1 MMGECA
7 LSSNIC
13 EGKDMGEAAAD
24 NYQVNIPLFEGP
36 LDLLL
41 HLVTKNR
48 IDIHDIPIHLITD
61 QYLAYLESA
70 RQFNL
75 DLGSSFFAMASTL
88 ILIKSRMLLPE
99 KRREEM
105 DESEDPRQELSRSL
119 EEFKRMKEVKA
130 RIEALMEEES
140 PYRGR
145 EPEVFRTSV
154 FQGKISLSRLQ
165 AAFLSLYDSLEEEE
179 ERILPSEEVS
189 LDREIEGWERTLEMK
204 PWVMMTGYLKKM
216 KTRLRL
222 AVAFLALLELIRL
235 GKARVEEAAEG
246 LVIKGGSL

>member
-1 MMGECA
+1 MGET
-7 LSSNIC
+7 
-13 EGKDMGEAAAD
+13 AAE

-99 KRREEM
+99 KRREES

-145 EPEVFRTSV
+145 EPEVFRSSV

-189 LDREIEGWERTLEMK
+189 LDAEMDGWKRTLRMRSSV
-204 PWVMMTGYLKKM
+204 VMTDYLKKM
-216 KTRLRL
+216 RTRLRL

-235 GKARVEEAAEG
+235 GKARVVDSAEG
-246 LVIKGGSL
+246 LVIEGGSL

>member
-1 MMGECA
+1 MA
-7 LSSNIC
+7 
-13 EGKDMGEAAAD
+13 EAAE

-75 DLGSSFFAMASTL
+75 DLGSSFFAMAATL
-88 ILIKSRMLLPE
+88 LLIKSRMLLPE
-99 KRREEM
+99 KRREET
-105 DESEDPRQELSRSL
+105 DEAEDPRQELSRSL

-130 RIEALMEEES
+130 RIEALMEEER
-140 PYRGR
+140 PYRMR
-145 EPEVFRTSV
+145 ESEVFKRAV
-154 FQGKISLSRLQ
+154 FQGRISISRLQ
-165 AAFLSLYDSLEEEE
+165 AAFYSLYDSLAEEEE
-179 ERILPSEEVS
+179 KWLPSEEVS
-189 LDREIEGWERTLEMK
+189 LDREMERWESRLERQDFL
-204 PWVMMTGYLKKM
+204 VMTDYLKTM

-222 AVAFLALLELIRL
+222 AVAFLALLELIRQ
-235 GKARVEEAAEG
+235 GKVLIEDSAEG
-246 LVIKGGSL
+246 FVVKGGSV

>member
-1 MMGECA
+1 
-7 LSSNIC
+7 
-13 EGKDMGEAAAD
+13 MGEAAAD

-99 KRREEM
+99 KGREEM

>member
-1 MMGECA
+1 MGET
-7 LSSNIC
+7 
-13 EGKDMGEAAAD
+13 AAE

-70 RQFNL
+70 KQFNL

-99 KRREEM
+99 KRREET

-145 EPEVFRTSV
+145 EPEVFRSSV

-189 LDREIEGWERTLEMK
+189 LDAEMDGWKRTLRMRSSV
-204 PWVMMTGYLKKM
+204 VMTDYLKKM
-216 KTRLRL
+216 RTRLRL

-235 GKARVEEAAEG
+235 GKARVVDSAEG
-246 LVIKGGSL
+246 LVIEGGSL

>member
-1 MMGECA
+1 
-7 LSSNIC
+7 
-13 EGKDMGEAAAD
+13 MGEAAAD

-119 EEFKRMKEVKA
+119 K
-130 RIEALMEEES
+130 
-140 PYRGR
+140 
-145 EPEVFRTSV
+145 
-154 FQGKISLSRLQ
+154 SLS
-165 AAFLSLYDSLEEEE
+165 
-179 ERILPSEEVS
+179 
-189 LDREIEGWERTLEMK
+189 G
-204 PWVMMTGYLKKM
+204 
-216 KTRLRL
+216 
-222 AVAFLALLELIRL
+222 
-235 GKARVEEAAEG
+235 
-246 LVIKGGSL
+246 

>member
-1 MMGECA
+1 MGET
-7 LSSNIC
+7 
-13 EGKDMGEAAAD
+13 AAE

-99 KRREEM
+99 KRREET

-140 PYRGR
+140 PYRSR
-145 EPEVFRTSV
+145 EPEVFRSSV

-189 LDREIEGWERTLEMK
+189 LDAEMDGWKRTLRMRSSV
-204 PWVMMTGYLKKM
+204 VMTDYLKKM
-216 KTRLRL
+216 RTKLRL

-235 GKARVEEAAEG
+235 GKARVVDSAEG
-246 LVIKGGSL
+246 LVIEGGSL

>member
-1 MMGECA
+1 
-7 LSSNIC
+7 
-13 EGKDMGEAAAD
+13 MGEAAAD

-189 LDREIEGWERTLEMK
+189 LDREIEGWERALTAK
-204 PWVMMTGYLKKM
+204 SSVMMTGYLKKM
-216 KTRLRL
+216 RTRLRL

>member
-1 MMGECA
+1 
-7 LSSNIC
+7 
-13 EGKDMGEAAAD
+13 MGEAAVD

>member
-1 MMGECA
+1 
-7 LSSNIC
+7 
-13 EGKDMGEAAAD
+13 MGEAAAD

-130 RIEALMEEES
+130 CIEALMEEES

-165 AAFLSLYDSLEEEE
+165 AAFLSLYDSLEKEE

-216 KTRLRL
+216 RTRLRL
-222 AVAFLALLELIRL
+222 VVAFLALLELIRL

>member
-1 MMGECA
+1 
-7 LSSNIC
+7 
-13 EGKDMGEAAAD
+13 MGEAAAD

-216 KTRLRL
+216 KTKLRL

>member
-1 MMGECA
+1 MA
-7 LSSNIC
+7 
-13 EGKDMGEAAAD
+13 EAAE

-75 DLGSSFFAMASTL
+75 DLGSSFFAMAATL
-88 ILIKSRMLLPE
+88 LLIKSRMLLPE
-99 KRREEM
+99 KRREET
-105 DESEDPRQELSRSL
+105 DEAEDPRQELSRSL

-130 RIEALMEEES
+130 WIEALMEEERS
-140 PYRGR
+140 YRMR
-145 EPEVFRTSV
+145 EPEVFKRAV
-154 FQGKISLSRLQ
+154 FQGRISISRLQ
-165 AAFLSLYDSLEEEE
+165 AAFYSLYDSLAEEEE
-179 ERILPSEEVS
+179 KWLPSEEVS
-189 LDREIEGWERTLEMK
+189 LDREMERWESRLERQDFL
-204 PWVMMTGYLKKM
+204 VMTDYLKTM

-222 AVAFLALLELIRL
+222 AVAFLALLELIRQ
-235 GKARVEEAAEG
+235 GKVLIEDSAEG
-246 LVIKGGSL
+246 FVVKGGSV

>member
-1 MMGECA
+1 
-7 LSSNIC
+7 
-13 EGKDMGEAAAD
+13 MGEAAAD

-189 LDREIEGWERTLEMK
+189 LDREIEGWERVLEMK

>member
-1 MMGECA
+1 
-7 LSSNIC
+7 
-13 EGKDMGEAAAD
+13 MGEAAAD

-105 DESEDPRQELSRSL
+105 DASEDPRQELSRSL

-154 FQGKISLSRLQ
+154 FHGKISLSRLQ

>member
-1 MMGECA
+1 
-7 LSSNIC
+7 
-13 EGKDMGEAAAD
+13 MGEAAAD

-189 LDREIEGWERTLEMK
+189 LDREIEGWERTLEVK

>member
-1 MMGECA
+1 MGETVA
-7 LSSNIC
+7 
-13 EGKDMGEAAAD
+13 E

-99 KRREEM
+99 KRREET

-145 EPEVFRTSV
+145 EPEVFRSSV

-189 LDREIEGWERTLEMK
+189 LDAEMDGWKRTLRMRASV
-204 PWVMMTGYLKKM
+204 VMTDYLKKM
-216 KTRLRL
+216 RTRLRL

-235 GKARVEEAAEG
+235 GKARVVDSAEG
-246 LVIKGGSL
+246 LVIEGGSL

>member
-1 MMGECA
+1 MGET
-7 LSSNIC
+7 
-13 EGKDMGEAAAD
+13 AAE

-99 KRREEM
+99 KRREET

-145 EPEVFRTSV
+145 EPEVFRSSV

-165 AAFLSLYDSLEEEE
+165 AAFLSLYDSLEKEE

-189 LDREIEGWERTLEMK
+189 LDAEMDGWKRTLQMRSSV
-204 PWVMMTGYLKKM
+204 VMTDYLKKM
-216 KTRLRL
+216 RTKLRL

-235 GKARVEEAAEG
+235 GKARVVDSAEG
-246 LVIKGGSL
+246 LVIEGGSL

>member
-1 MMGECA
+1 MA
-7 LSSNIC
+7 
-13 EGKDMGEAAAD
+13 EAAE

-75 DLGSSFFAMASTL
+75 DLGSSSFAMAATL
-88 ILIKSRMLLPE
+88 LLIKSRMLLPE
-99 KRREEM
+99 KRREET
-105 DESEDPRQELSRSL
+105 DEAEDPRQELSRSL

-130 RIEALMEEES
+130 RIEALMEEER
-140 PYRGR
+140 PYRMR
-145 EPEVFRTSV
+145 EPEVFKRAV
-154 FQGKISLSRLQ
+154 FQGRISISRLQ
-165 AAFLSLYDSLEEEE
+165 AAFYSLYDSLAEEEE
-179 ERILPSEEVS
+179 KWLPSEEVS
-189 LDREIEGWERTLEMK
+189 LDREMERWESRLERQDFL
-204 PWVMMTGYLKKM
+204 VMTDYLKTM

-222 AVAFLALLELIRL
+222 AVAFLALLELIRQ
-235 GKARVEEAAEG
+235 GKVLIEDSAEG
-246 LVIKGGSL
+246 FVVKGGSV

>member
-1 MMGECA
+1 
-7 LSSNIC
+7 
-13 EGKDMGEAAAD
+13 MGEAAVD

-130 RIEALMEEES
+130 RIETLMEEES

-189 LDREIEGWERTLEMK
+189 LDREIEGWERVLTAK
-204 PWVMMTGYLKKM
+204 SSVMMTGYLKKM
-216 KTRLRL
+216 KTKLRL

>member
-1 MMGECA
+1 
-7 LSSNIC
+7 
-13 EGKDMGEAAAD
+13 MGEAAAD

-99 KRREEM
+99 KGGRKWM
-105 DESEDPRQELSRSL
+105 NPR
-119 EEFKRMKEVKA
+119 
-130 RIEALMEEES
+130 I
-140 PYRGR
+140 PGR
-145 EPEVFRTSV
+145 NFP
-154 FQGKISLSRLQ
+154 GPWKSLS
-165 AAFLSLYDSLEEEE
+165 
-179 ERILPSEEVS
+179 
-189 LDREIEGWERTLEMK
+189 G
-204 PWVMMTGYLKKM
+204 
-216 KTRLRL
+216 
-222 AVAFLALLELIRL
+222 
-235 GKARVEEAAEG
+235 
-246 LVIKGGSL
+246 

>member
-1 MMGECA
+1 MGET
-7 LSSNIC
+7 
-13 EGKDMGEAAAD
+13 AAE

-99 KRREEM
+99 KRREET
-105 DESEDPRQELSRSL
+105 DESEDPRLELSRSL

-145 EPEVFRTSV
+145 EPEVFRSSV

-189 LDREIEGWERTLEMK
+189 LDAEMDGWKKTLRMRSSV
-204 PWVMMTGYLKKM
+204 VMTDYLKKM
-216 KTRLRL
+216 RTKLRL

-235 GKARVEEAAEG
+235 GKARVVDSAEG
-246 LVIKGGSL
+246 LVIEGGSL

>member
-1 MMGECA
+1 
-7 LSSNIC
+7 
-13 EGKDMGEAAAD
+13 MGEAAAD

-165 AAFLSLYDSLEEEE
+165 AAFLSLYDSLEKEE

-189 LDREIEGWERTLEMK
+189 LDRVLEGWERTLEMK

-216 KTRLRL
+216 RTRLRL
-222 AVAFLALLELIRL
+222 AVVFLALLELIRL

>member
-1 MMGECA
+1 MGET
-7 LSSNIC
+7 
-13 EGKDMGEAAAD
+13 AAE

-70 RQFNL
+70 KQFNL

-99 KRREEM
+99 KRREET

-145 EPEVFRTSV
+145 EPEVFRSSV

-189 LDREIEGWERTLEMK
+189 LDAEMDGWKRTLRMR
-204 PWVMMTGYLKKM
+204 PSVVMTDYLKKM
-216 KTRLRL
+216 RTKLRL

-235 GKARVEEAAEG
+235 GKARVVDSAEG
-246 LVIKGGSL
+246 LVIEGGSL

>member
-1 MMGECA
+1 MGET
-7 LSSNIC
+7 
-13 EGKDMGEAAAD
+13 AAE

-99 KRREEM
+99 KRREET

-145 EPEVFRTSV
+145 EPEVFRSSV

-189 LDREIEGWERTLEMK
+189 LDAEMDGWKRTLRMRSSV
-204 PWVMMTGYLKKM
+204 VMTDYLKKM
-216 KTRLRL
+216 RTKLRL

-235 GKARVEEAAEG
+235 GKARIVDSAEG
-246 LVIKGGSL
+246 LVIEGGSL

>member
-1 MMGECA
+1 
-7 LSSNIC
+7 
-13 EGKDMGEAAAD
+13 MGEAAAD

-61 QYLAYLESA
+61 QYLTYLESA

-145 EPEVFRTSV
+145 EPEVFRNSV

>member
-1 MMGECA
+1 MGET
-7 LSSNIC
+7 
-13 EGKDMGEAAAD
+13 AAE

-99 KRREEM
+99 KRREES

-145 EPEVFRTSV
+145 EPEVFRSSV

-189 LDREIEGWERTLEMK
+189 LDAEMDGWKRTLRMRSSV
-204 PWVMMTGYLKKM
+204 VMTDYLKKM
-216 KTRLRL
+216 RTKLRL

-235 GKARVEEAAEG
+235 GKARVVDSAEG
-246 LVIKGGSL
+246 LVIEGGSL

>member
-1 MMGECA
+1 MA
-7 LSSNIC
+7 
-13 EGKDMGEAAAD
+13 EAAE

-75 DLGSSFFAMASTL
+75 DLGSSFFAMAATL
-88 ILIKSRMLLPE
+88 LLIKSRMLLPE
-99 KRREEM
+99 KRREET
-105 DESEDPRQELSRSL
+105 DEAEDPRQELSRSL

-130 RIEALMEEES
+130 RIEALIEEER
-140 PYRGR
+140 PYRMR
-145 EPEVFRTSV
+145 EPEVFKRAV
-154 FQGKISLSRLQ
+154 FQGRISISRLQ
-165 AAFLSLYDSLEEEE
+165 AAFYSLYDSLAEEEE
-179 ERILPSEEVS
+179 KWLPSEEVS
-189 LDREIEGWERTLEMK
+189 LDREMERWESRLERQDFL
-204 PWVMMTGYLKKM
+204 VMTDYLKTM

-222 AVAFLALLELIRL
+222 AVAFLALLELIRQ
-235 GKARVEEAAEG
+235 GKVLIEDSAEG
-246 LVIKGGSL
+246 FVVKGGSV

>member
-1 MMGECA
+1 
-7 LSSNIC
+7 
-13 EGKDMGEAAAD
+13 MGEAAAD

-189 LDREIEGWERTLEMK
+189 LDREIEGWERTLTAK
-204 PWVMMTGYLKKM
+204 SSVMMTGYLKKM
-216 KTRLRL
+216 KTRLHL

>member
-1 MMGECA
+1 MGET
-7 LSSNIC
+7 
-13 EGKDMGEAAAD
+13 AAE

-99 KRREEM
+99 KRREET

-145 EPEVFRTSV
+145 EPEVFRSSV

-189 LDREIEGWERTLEMK
+189 LDAEMDGWKRTLRMRASV
-204 PWVMMTGYLKKM
+204 VMTDYLKKM
-216 KTRLRL
+216 RTKLRL

-235 GKARVEEAAEG
+235 GKARVVDSAEG
-246 LVIKGGSL
+246 LVIEGGSL

>member
-1 MMGECA
+1 MGET
-7 LSSNIC
+7 
-13 EGKDMGEAAAD
+13 AAE

-99 KRREEM
+99 KRREET

-145 EPEVFRTSV
+145 EPEVFRSSV

-189 LDREIEGWERTLEMK
+189 LDAEIDGWKRTLRMRSSV
-204 PWVMMTGYLKKM
+204 VMTDYLKKM
-216 KTRLRL
+216 RTKLRL

-235 GKARVEEAAEG
+235 GKARVVDSAEG
-246 LVIKGGSL
+246 LVIEGGSL

>member
-1 MMGECA
+1 MGET
-7 LSSNIC
+7 
-13 EGKDMGEAAAD
+13 AAE

-99 KRREEM
+99 KRREET

-145 EPEVFRTSV
+145 EPEVFRSSV

-189 LDREIEGWERTLEMK
+189 LDAEMDGWKRTLRMR
-204 PWVMMTGYLKKM
+204 PSVVMTDYLKKM
-216 KTRLRL
+216 RTKLRL

-235 GKARVEEAAEG
+235 GKARVVDSAEG
-246 LVIKGGSL
+246 LVIEGGSL

>member
-1 MMGECA
+1 
-7 LSSNIC
+7 
-13 EGKDMGEAAAD
+13 MGEAAAD

-119 EEFKRMKEVKA
+119 EEFKRMKEGKA

-165 AAFLSLYDSLEEEE
+165 AAFLSLYDSLAEEE

-216 KTRLRL
+216 KTRLHL

>member
-1 MMGECA
+1 
-7 LSSNIC
+7 
-13 EGKDMGEAAAD
+13 MGEAAAD

-154 FQGKISLSRLQ
+154 FQGRISLSRLQ